1 MRAHHWASAL
11 SARNV
16 FCSGHSGGT
25 ANHLESKCAY
35 LKPLLLL
42 FNERVITYMKT
53 VVWKSSVCTAEQLR
67 YTVGNWALLWV
78 SVCEQKLQQSFLLFG
93 QPYRSHISVYIGG
106 LFWLYGHLKHLAAY
120 RGECVCRRKGKRKG
134 YIQERLRALLG
145 LHGPLLNFSP
155 ALWAQPE
162 RTLSRLRLSRILS
175 MLGNNILLAAFF
187 DLSENVFPFCASVK
201 SKAS

>member
-1 MRAHHWASAL
+1 MSCAVICSWNPGRTGSTNHCHFFSLTCLCLNVDVNGKDHTKQWEL
-11 SARNV
+11 ITGLQHFARNV

-78 SVCEQKLQQSFLLFG
+78 SVCEPKLQQHQGSSQALMG
-93 QPYRSHISVYIGG
+93 SGVQEVRGG
-106 LFWLYGHLKHLAAY
+106 GH
-120 RGECVCRRKGKRKG
+120 RRN
-134 YIQERLRALLG
+134 QSG
-145 LHGPLLNFSP
+145 LHGRNAELF
-155 ALWAQPE
+155 ALWATI
-162 RTLSRLRLSRILS
+162 RKSYFCLYWGIILA
-175 MLGNNILLAAFF
+175 LW
-187 DLSENVFPFCASVK
+187 PFKTPCSL
-201 SKAS
+201 